1 MNETLRVMQN
11 HRSIRSYQ
19 DKAVPEEMIE
29 AVLTSVRQM
38 PTSINGQQVSIIVV
52 QDQAKK
58 KTISEIAGGQPW
70 IAQAPVFLV
79 FVADFYKTSLGAQ
92 IAGNTQVIHESV
104 EGTVVGI
111 FDAGIAMGAAIIAAE
126 SLGLGI
132 VPIGG
137 IRANPEEM
145 IKLLNLPQYTYP
157 VAGLVMGYP
166 ADTSHQKP
174 RLPMETF
181 AHKETYQSDHLKQQ
195 IECYDEKMTAYYAER
210 GDDKQ
215 TTWSKQ
221 VSGTYQYVY
230 FPKVYPTMKSQGF
243 NNDK

>member
-1 MNETLRVMQN
+1 MNETLQVMQN

-19 DKAVPEEMIE
+19 DKAIPEEMIE
-29 AVLTSVRQM
+29 SVLRSIQQM
-38 PTSINGQQVSIIVV
+38 PTSINGQQVSVIVI
-52 QDQAKK
+52 QDPTKK
-58 KTISEIAGGQPW
+58 KTISEIAGGQTW

-79 FVADFYKTSLGAQ
+79 FVADFYKTYLAAQ
-92 IAGNTQVIHESV
+92 ITGNTQVIHESV
-104 EGTVVGI
+104 EGTVVGV

-137 IRANPEEM
+137 IRANPQEM
-145 IKLLNLPQYTYP
+145 IALLNLPKYTYP
-157 VAGLVMGYP
+157 VAGLVMGFP
-166 ADTSHQKP
+166 ADTSHLKP

-181 AHKETYQSDHLKQQ
+181 AHRETYQADHLRQQ
-195 IECYDEKMTAYYAER
+195 IESYDGKMTAYYAER

-215 TTWSKQ
+215 TNWSRQ
-221 VSGTYQYVY
+221 VAGTYKYVY

-243 NNDK
+243 DNDK